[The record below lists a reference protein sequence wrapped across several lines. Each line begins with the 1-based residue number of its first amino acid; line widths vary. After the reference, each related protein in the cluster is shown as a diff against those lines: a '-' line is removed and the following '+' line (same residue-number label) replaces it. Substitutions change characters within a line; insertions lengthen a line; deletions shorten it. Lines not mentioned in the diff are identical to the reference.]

1 MHNSGLRNGSRYKY
15 MSDIT
20 KFYSLAHICIAL
32 IGGVLLLA
40 IWYNIRKRFRQ
51 FLEEDDSQKRIDKG
65 LLYLSMALFVWV
77 FSGTWIYM
85 ANLFAFA
92 KTILFDVGYSFFSVL
107 NTLVLLLALFYFDFA
122 PQFLYKNKRNTF
134 ILIIITMLVSVITFI
149 LIQYN
154 KDNPVINGVRISG
167 VPDLILSCFLTYLLT
182 ISFYKTF
189 MNRGLKLVAV
199 ISVLAFLFML
209 LSQVPD
215 VFVNIGDTLYS
226 NLIKIVAKTSFI
238 SIFLVL
244 ATSWVIQ
251 LALTPKPSEMTIKFL
266 DWSLVKI
273 TIPSKEIYDKTID
286 FGSKTTQYKNLL
298 RFAVK
303 RKYEEGEKQYLLVSS
318 GGEIKS
324 QTYLSRIIEN
334 INTILQLSTI
344 SQLERKDLFTF
355 MGQGKYRLR
364 VVPENIVIDQTL
376 LEEFNESL

>member
-1 MHNSGLRNGSRYKY
+1 

-20 KFYSLAHICIAL
+20 KFYSLAHIYIAL

-40 IWYNIRKRFRQ
+40 IWYNIKKRFRQ

-85 ANLFAFA
+85 ANLFNFTN
-92 KTILFDVGYSFFSVL
+92 TILFDAGYSFFSVL

-134 ILIIITMLVSVITFI
+134 ILIVITILVSVITFV

-154 KDNPVINGVRISG
+154 KDNPVINGVRVSG
-167 VPDLILSCFLTYLLT
+167 VPDLIFSCFLTYLLT

-189 MNRGLKLVAV
+189 MNRGLRLVAV

-334 INTILQLSTI
+334 INTILQLSSI

-364 VVPENIVIDQTL
+364 VIPENIIIDQTL

>member
-1 MHNSGLRNGSRYKY
+1 MILHIIY

-32 IGGVLLLA
+32 IGGILLLA

-65 LLYLSMALFVWV
+65 LLYLSLALFVWV
-77 FSGTWIYM
+77 FSGGWIYM
-85 ANLFAFA
+85 GNLFLFTD
-92 KTILFDVGYSFFSVL
+92 TIIYDIGYSFFSVL
-107 NTLVLLLALFYFDFA
+107 NTLVLIMALFYFDFA
-122 PQFLYKNKRNTF
+122 PQFLSKNKRNTL
-134 ILIIITMLVSVITFI
+134 ILIGIAVVVSIVTFV
-149 LIQYN
+149 LIQTF
-154 KDNPVINGVRISG
+154 KDTPVVNGIRISS
-167 VPDLILSCFLTYLLT
+167 VPDLMFSCLLT
-182 ISFYKTF
+182 WLLIVSFYRTF

-199 ISVLAFLFML
+199 ISVVAFFLML
-209 LSQVPD
+209 VSQMPD
-215 VFVNIGDTLYS
+215 VFVVMSNELYGH
-226 NLIKIVAKTSFI
+226 LIKIIAKTTFI
-238 SIFLVL
+238 SVFLVL

-251 LALTPKPSEMTIKFL
+251 LALTPKPSEMTIKFM

-298 RFAVK
+298 KFAIK
-303 RKYEEGEKQYLLVSS
+303 RKYEVGDGQYLLVNS

-334 INTILQLSTI
+334 INTILQLQPI

-364 VVPENIVIDQTL
+364 VIPENISIDQTL
-376 LEEFNESL
+376 LEEFNKTS

>member
-1 MHNSGLRNGSRYKY
+1 

-20 KFYSLAHICIAL
+20 KFYSLAHICISL
-32 IGGVLLLA
+32 IGGILLLA
-40 IWYNIRKRFRQ
+40 IWYNIRKRFKQ

-65 LLYLSMALFVWV
+65 LLYLSISLFIWV
-77 FSGTWIYM
+77 FSGTWIYLGH
-85 ANLFAFA
+85 LFAFD
-92 KTILFDVGYSFFSVL
+92 TMIIYDIGYSFFSVI

-122 PQFLYKNKRNTF
+122 PRFLYKNKKNTI
-134 ILIIITMLVSVITFI
+134 ILTVLVIVISIMTFV
-149 LIQYN
+149 LIQNY
-154 KDNPVINGVRISG
+154 KDSPVINGIRISS
-167 VPDLILSCFLTYLLT
+167 VPDLILSCFLTYLFMV
-182 ISFYKTF
+182 SFYKTF

-199 ISVLAFLFML
+199 ISVLAFLLML
-209 LSQVPD
+209 VSQTPD
-215 VFVNIGDTLYS
+215 VFVVMNDVMYG
-226 NLIKIVAKTSFI
+226 NLIKIIAKTTFI

-251 LALTPKPSEMTIKFL
+251 LALTPRPSEMTIKFL

-298 RFAVK
+298 KFAVR
-303 RKYEEGEKQYLLVSS
+303 RKCEKGEGQYLLVSS

-334 INTILQLSTI
+334 MNTILQLPSI
-344 SQLERKDLFTF
+344 SRLERKDLFTF

-364 VVPENIVIDQTL
+364 VIPENITIDPIL
-376 LEEFNESL
+376 LEEFNKTS

>member
-1 MHNSGLRNGSRYKY
+1 

-20 KFYSLAHICIAL
+20 KFYSLAHICIAS
-32 IGGVLLLA
+32 IGGILLLA
-40 IWYNIRKRFRQ
+40 IWYNIRKRFKQ

-65 LLYLSMALFVWV
+65 LLYLSLALFVWV

-85 ANLFAFA
+85 ANLFSFTD
-92 KTILFDVGYSFFSVL
+92 TIIYDVGYSFFSVL

-122 PQFLYKNKRNTF
+122 PGFLYKNKKNTI
-134 ILIIITMLVSVITFI
+134 ILTVLVIVVSVITFV
-149 LIQYN
+149 LIQKY
-154 KDNPVINGVRISG
+154 KDAPVANGIRLSG
-167 VPDLILSCFLTYLLT
+167 IPDLLLSCFLTYLF
-182 ISFYKTF
+182 IVSFYKTF

-199 ISVLAFLFML
+199 ISVLAFLLML
-209 LSQVPD
+209 GSQMPD
-215 VFVNIGDTLYS
+215 VFVMMDNVLYGH
-226 NLIKIVAKTSFI
+226 LIKIIAKTTFI

-251 LALTPKPSEMTIKFL
+251 LALTPKPSEMTIKFM

-298 RFAVK
+298 KFAIK
-303 RKYEEGEKQYLLVSS
+303 RKYEVGDGQYLLVSS

-334 INTILQLSTI
+334 INSILQLESV
-344 SQLERKDLFTF
+344 SQLERKDMFTF
-355 MGQGKYRLR
+355 IGHGKYRLR
-364 VVPENIVIDQTL
+364 VIPENIDIDKTL
-376 LEEFNESL
+376 LEEFNKTS